1 VLIDSLRRGAER
13 HPAKR
18 AIVMGSE
25 ELTYGEL
32 CGLAAQFAN
41 GLEAA
46 GIGSGDRVVILL
58 RNRPEF
64 VISLY
69 GVVGVGATAVL
80 LDPSSRSHELGHA
93 SRDCQPRA
101 IITDAPGSSR
111 WREANESTPALDF
124 TLVIGGD
131 GHADEFWPFV
141 RDRPTTRAWH
151 AEGDRVATFQYSSGS
166 TGRAKR
172 IGRTHDQW
180 LSCATALAA
189 AVGFDADDVFLCV
202 MPLFHSY
209 GCEGLITG
217 LEAGATM
224 VLQEHVQ
231 PFALNRLET
240 LRLARAWNATVLQ
253 SVPYMFDLLASAP
266 GSEPLP
272 SLRHCG
278 CGGVP
283 LPQATFR
290 AFDDRFG
297 IPIRQEY
304 GSTETGKMSVNVD
317 RDPRSSWAS
326 VGAALPGMELFVLG
340 EDGEPVAAGTNGRIA
355 IRTPGLTTDHPYGDA
370 DDSPFV
376 GDLFLTGDV
385 GRLDG
390 EGRLTVTGRT
400 KVFVEILGEKVDP
413 AEVEEVLAEHPDV
426 KESVV
431 VGVADE
437 GSRSPVLKA
446 VVVCESPCR
455 EDELIGFCKERLSS
469 FKVPSLIEFRDE
481 IPRSQVGKILR
492 KDLIS

>member
-25 ELTYGEL
+25 ELTYREL
-32 CGLAAQFAN
+32 YGLAAQFAN

-46 GIGSGDRVVILL
+46 GIVSGDKVVILL

-64 VISLY
+64 VVSFY
-69 GVVGVGATAVL
+69 GVTGIGATAVL
-80 LDPSSRSHELGHA
+80 LDPSSRSHELGNA

-101 IITDAPGSSR
+101 IITDAAGLSG
-111 WREANESTPALDF
+111 WREATECIPALDF

-131 GHADEFWPFV
+131 EHSDEFWPFIQGHQ
-141 RDRPTTRAWH
+141 TTRTWH
-151 AEGDRVATFQYSSGS
+151 SDGTRVATFQYSSGS

-172 IGRTHDQW
+172 IGRTHAQL
-180 LSCATALAA
+180 LSCSDAITS

-209 GCEGLITG
+209 ACEGLTTAV
-217 LEAGATM
+217 EAGATM

-240 LRLARAWNATVLQ
+240 LKLVRAWNATVLQ

-283 LPQATFR
+283 LQQATFQ

-304 GSTETGKMSVNVD
+304 GSTETGKMSINVD
-317 RDPRSSWAS
+317 RDPRSSWTS
-326 VGAALPGMELFVLG
+326 VGTALPGMELFVLG
-340 EDGEPVAAGTNGRIA
+340 DDDEPVAPGTNGRIA
-355 IRTPGLTTDHPYGDA
+355 IRTPGLTTDHPYGA
-370 DDSPFV
+370 EADSPFV

-385 GRLDG
+385 GWLDG

-400 KVFVEILGEKVDP
+400 KIFIEVLGEKVDP
-413 AEVEEVLAEHPDV
+413 AEVEEVLAEHPAV
-426 KESVV
+426 IESVV
-431 VGVADE
+431 VGVAE
-437 GSRSPVLKA
+437 GRSGGQVLKA
-446 VVVCESPCR
+446 VVVRGPSCL
-455 EDELIGFCKERLSS
+455 EDELISFCKERLSS

-492 KDLIS
+492 KDLLS